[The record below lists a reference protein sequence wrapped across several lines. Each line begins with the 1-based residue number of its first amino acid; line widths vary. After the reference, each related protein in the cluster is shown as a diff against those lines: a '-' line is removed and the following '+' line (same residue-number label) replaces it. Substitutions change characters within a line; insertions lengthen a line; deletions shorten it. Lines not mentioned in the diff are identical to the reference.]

1 MARDGN
7 IDELRKENAKLRGM
21 LSDQV
26 IGQEFRQAVNRVE
39 LTGTLVGHRRHR
51 ELLELITETASYVIG
66 VTAASLL
73 IVDEEK
79 SELEFE
85 VAFGEKAPQVKG
97 LRISLGKGFAGFCAT
112 TGQSIAIT
120 GVDRKSVV

>member
-51 ELLELITETASYVIG
+51 ELLEPG
-66 VTAASLL
+66 H
-73 IVDEEK
+73 
-79 SELEFE
+79 
-85 VAFGEKAPQVKG
+85 
-97 LRISLGKGFAGFCAT
+97 
-112 TGQSIAIT
+112 
-120 GVDRKSVV
+120 